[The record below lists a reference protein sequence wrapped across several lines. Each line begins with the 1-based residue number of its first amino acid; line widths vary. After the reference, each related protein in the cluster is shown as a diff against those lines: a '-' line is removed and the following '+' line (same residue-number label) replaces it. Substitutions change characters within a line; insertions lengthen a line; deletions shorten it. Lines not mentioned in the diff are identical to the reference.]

1 MSKSKDPAH
10 GAPPASSA
18 QQPSTAAVTHGGKS
32 NGNGKGNG
40 TGTPTQVRATAMT
53 TPASSASSATHT
65 MSVTDQER
73 MIGMEFIRAT
83 EAAALS
89 AYKWMGKGDKE
100 SADFAACDAIRGM
113 FDTTSISGTV
123 TIGEGIKDDA
133 PGIFKGEKLG
143 TWHAGTVRM
152 AIALDPIDGT
162 TIVSKGLPGSVSVI
176 AAATCESESDDPMKL
191 LADIP
196 SFYMNKIS
204 FGPKVKQGPGRI
216 RLDNSVQD
224 NLEIIA
230 LKLGKRVQDLTVVI
244 LDRPRHERLI
254 HDVRRAGAAI
264 RLISDGDI
272 AAAIAPSLP
281 GSGVDVYMGTGGS
294 PEAVLAAAGIK
305 CLGGEILAQMWP
317 RDEAERKALKE
328 QGVTDADL
336 ARVHACDD
344 LARGNRILFAATG
357 ISDSTLLRGIRYE
370 DTSAVTTSIL
380 MRAKYQTIRYIRT
393 VHNLDLKTLRLRSD
407 ASEHAL

>member
-1 MSKSKDPAH
+1 MSKSK
-10 GAPPASSA
+10 GSSGPSNSS
-18 QQPSTAAVTHGGKS
+18 QSKNDQPEG
-32 NGNGKGNG
+32 
-40 TGTPTQVRATAMT
+40 QATL
-53 TPASSASSATHT
+53 SLI
-65 MSVTDQER
+65 DQER

-113 FDTTSISGTV
+113 FDSTSISGTV

-143 TWHAGTVRM
+143 TWQQGTVRM

-176 AAATCESESDDPMKL
+176 AAATCESETDDPMKL

-254 HDVRRAGAAI
+254 HDVRKAGAAI

-317 RDEAERKALKE
+317 RDEKERAELKQ
-328 QGVTDADL
+328 QGVSDAEL
-336 ARVHACDD
+336 AKVYTADD
-344 LARGNRILFAATG
+344 LAKGNRILFAATG
-357 ISDSTLLRGIRYE
+357 ISDSALLGGIRYE

-393 VHNLDLKTLRLRSD
+393 VHNLDMKTIRLRSD
-407 ASEHAL
+407 AQEHSL

>member
-1 MSKSKDPAH
+1 M
-10 GAPPASSA
+10 PPRTVA
-18 QQPSTAAVTHGGKS
+18 QEITAE
-32 NGNGKGNG
+32 
-40 TGTPTQVRATAMT
+40 TQR
-53 TPASSASSATHT
+53 S
-65 MSVTDQER
+65 DQER
-73 MIGMEFIRAT
+73 MVGLEFVRAT
-83 EAAALS
+83 EAGALS

-100 SADFAACDAIRGM
+100 SADFAACDAIRGL
-113 FDTTSISGTV
+113 FDTVNVSGMV
-123 TIGEGIKDDA
+123 TIGEGIKDNA

-143 TWHAGTVRM
+143 TWSKGTVKM
-152 AIALDPIDGT
+152 AVALDPIDGT
-162 TIVSKGLPGSVSVI
+162 TIVSKGLPGAICVI
-176 AAATCESESDDPMKL
+176 AAATCEKEDDDCASL

-244 LDRPRHERLI
+244 LDRPRHDRLV

-281 GSGVDVYMGTGGS
+281 GSGVDVYMGIGGS

-305 CLGGEILAQMWP
+305 CLGGELLAQMWP
-317 RDEAERKALKE
+317 RDDAERASLKQTGLTE
-328 QGVTDADL
+328 ADISKL
-336 ARVHACDD
+336 YTCDD
-344 LARGNRILFAATG
+344 LARGNHIIFAATG
-357 ISDSTLLRGIRYE
+357 ISDSALLKGIRYD
-370 DTSAVTTSIL
+370 DTAAMTNSIL
-380 MRAKYQTIRYIRT
+380 MRAKHQTVRYIQA

-407 ASEHAL
+407 ASDHAL

>member
-1 MSKSKDPAH
+1 MWTPRPGRDCSGQRRSGSPAATETFDCRRPREAGMLGGTRGRGAVQFVRTFDSFGLWAPRASHFLVSSGGAMSKSKDPAH
-10 GAPPASSA
+10 GAPPASPA
-18 QQPSTAAVTHGGKS
+18 QQPSTDAVTHGKL
-32 NGNGKGNG
+32 NGNGNGNG
-40 TGTPTQVRATAMT
+40 SGHGIPSRIPPAYARGTAMT
-53 TPASSASSATHT
+53 TPATPTPTTGKTSI
-65 MSVTDQER
+65 TDQER

-113 FDTTSISGTV
+113 FDSTSISGTV

-143 TWHAGTVRM
+143 TWQQGTVRM

-176 AAATCESESDDPMKL
+176 AAATCESETDDPMKL

-230 LKLGKRVQDLTVVI
+230 LKLGKRV
-244 LDRPRHERLI
+244 
-254 HDVRRAGAAI
+254 
-264 RLISDGDI
+264 
-272 AAAIAPSLP
+272 
-281 GSGVDVYMGTGGS
+281 
-294 PEAVLAAAGIK
+294 
-305 CLGGEILAQMWP
+305 
-317 RDEAERKALKE
+317 
-328 QGVTDADL
+328 
-336 ARVHACDD
+336 
-344 LARGNRILFAATG
+344 
-357 ISDSTLLRGIRYE
+357 
-370 DTSAVTTSIL
+370 
-380 MRAKYQTIRYIRT
+380 
-393 VHNLDLKTLRLRSD
+393 
-407 ASEHAL
+407 

>member
-1 MSKSKDPAH
+1 MTLR
-10 GAPPASSA
+10 PPL
-18 QQPSTAAVTHGGKS
+18 
-32 NGNGKGNG
+32 NGKTLRSTRND
-40 TGTPTQVRATAMT
+40 
-53 TPASSASSATHT
+53 SSVWNSS
-65 MSVTDQER
+65 
-73 MIGMEFIRAT
+73 
-83 EAAALS
+83 ALS

-100 SADFAACDAIRGM
+100 SADFAACDAIRGL
-113 FDTTSISGTV
+113 FDTVAVRGVV

-143 TWHAGTVRM
+143 TWSESSARL

-162 TIVSKGLPGSVSVI
+162 TIVSKGLPGAISVI
-176 AAATCESESDDPMKL
+176 AAATCDKDNDDPNTL

-204 FGPKVKQGPGRI
+204 FGPRVKQGPGRI
-216 RLDNSVQD
+216 RLDNAVQD

-230 LKLGKRVQDLTVVI
+230 LKLGKRVQDLTVVV

-254 HDVRRAGAAI
+254 HDIRRAGAAI

-317 RDEAERKALKE
+317 RDDAERKSLKE
-328 QGVTDADL
+328 AGVSESQL
-336 ARVHACDD
+336 SKVFLSDD
-344 LARGNRILFAATG
+344 LAKGDRILFAATG
-357 ISDSTLLRGIRYE
+357 ISDSTLLQGIRYE
-370 DTSAVTTSIL
+370 DTHAITHSIL
-380 MRAKYQTIRYIRT
+380 MRSKYQTVRYIKT
-393 VHNLDLKTLRLRSD
+393 VHNLDQKTVRLRSD

>member
-1 MSKSKDPAH
+1 MARPVDLQRRGTS
-10 GAPPASSA
+10 
-18 QQPSTAAVTHGGKS
+18 QS
-32 NGNGKGNG
+32 NGI
-40 TGTPTQVRATAMT
+40 
-53 TPASSASSATHT
+53 
-65 MSVTDQER
+65 DQER
-73 MIGMEFIRAT
+73 LVGLEFIRAT
-83 EAAALS
+83 EAAALN

-100 SADFAACDAIRGM
+100 SADFAACDAIRGL
-113 FDTTSISGTV
+113 FDTVSISGTV
-123 TIGEGIKDDA
+123 TIGEGIKDGA

-143 TWHAGTVRM
+143 TGCPGTIRM

-162 TIVSKGLPGSVSVI
+162 TIVSKGLPGAISVI
-176 AAATCESESDDPMKL
+176 AAVSAEKPDDDPNQL

-204 FGPKVKQGPGRI
+204 YGPRVKQGPGRI
-216 RLDNSVQD
+216 RLDNTVQD

-230 LKLGKRVQDLTVVI
+230 LKIGKRVQDLTVVI

-317 RDEAERKALKE
+317 RDDAERKALKE
-328 QGVTDADL
+328 QGITDADL
-336 ARVHACDD
+336 NRVYLSDD
-344 LARGNRILFAATG
+344 LAKGHRILFAATG
-357 ISDSTLLRGIRYE
+357 ISDSTLLPGIRYE
-370 DTSAVTTSIL
+370 DTHVLTHSL
-380 MRAKYQTIRYIRT
+380 LLRAKNQTARYIKS
-393 VHNLDLKTLRLRSD
+393 VHNLDMKTIRLRSD
-407 ASEHAL
+407 HQDHAL

>member
-1 MSKSKDPAH
+1 MA
-10 GAPPASSA
+10 
-18 QQPSTAAVTHGGKS
+18 
-32 NGNGKGNG
+32 
-40 TGTPTQVRATAMT
+40 RATAAGTAGVKGGAESSSSST
-53 TPASSASSATHT
+53 TSG
-65 MSVTDQER
+65 ER
-73 MIGMEFIRAT
+73 TISMVDLERLVGLEFIRAT

-100 SADFAACDAIRGM
+100 SGDFAACDAIRGL
-113 FDTTSISGTV
+113 FDTVNISGVV

-133 PGIFKGEKLG
+133 PGIFKGERLG
-143 TWHAGTVRM
+143 TWVDGSVKM

-162 TIVSKGLPGSVSVI
+162 TIVSKGLPGAISVI
-176 AAATCESESDDPMKL
+176 AAATCERSDEDPNSL

-204 FGPKVKQGPGRI
+204 YGPRVKNGPGRV
-216 RLDNSVQD
+216 RLDNAVQD

-272 AAAIAPSLP
+272 AAAIAPSMP

-305 CLGGEILAQMWP
+305 CLGGDILAQMWP
-317 RDEAERKALKE
+317 RDDEERQSLKD
-328 QGVTDADL
+328 QGVTEA
-336 ARVHACDD
+336 AVAKVYTADD

-357 ISDSTLLRGIRYE
+357 ISDSALLKGIRYE
-370 DTSAVTTSIL
+370 DTNAVTESIL
-380 MRAKYQTIRYIRT
+380 MRAKHQTVRYIKT
-393 VHNLDLKTLRLRSD
+393 VHNLDLKTIRLRSD
-407 ASEHAL
+407 AADHAL

>member
-1 MSKSKDPAH
+1 MPRTTNGSPKAETVD
-10 GAPPASSA
+10 
-18 QQPSTAAVTHGGKS
+18 TTHS
-32 NGNGKGNG
+32 PNI
-40 TGTPTQVRATAMT
+40 V
-53 TPASSASSATHT
+53 
-65 MSVTDQER
+65 DLER
-73 MIGMEFIRAT
+73 LVGLEFIRAT
-83 EAAALS
+83 ESGALS

-100 SADFAACDAIRGM
+100 SGDFAACDAIRGL
-113 FDTTSISGTV
+113 FDTVNISGMV

-133 PGIFKGEKLG
+133 PGIFKGERLG
-143 TWHAGTVRM
+143 TWATGSIRM

-162 TIVSKGLPGSVSVI
+162 TIVSKGLPGAISVI
-176 AAATCESESDDPMKL
+176 AAATVEKEGDDPNQL

-204 FGPKVKQGPGRI
+204 FGPRVKQGPGRV
-216 RLDNSVQD
+216 RLDNPVQD

-230 LKLGKRVQDLTVVI
+230 LKLGKRVQDLTVSI

-305 CLGGEILAQMWP
+305 CLGGDILAQMWP
-317 RDEAERKALKE
+317 RDEAERKALK
-328 QGVTDADL
+328 
-336 ARVHACDD
+336 
-344 LARGNRILFAATG
+344 
-357 ISDSTLLRGIRYE
+357 
-370 DTSAVTTSIL
+370 
-380 MRAKYQTIRYIRT
+380 
-393 VHNLDLKTLRLRSD
+393 
-407 ASEHAL
+407 

>member
-1 MSKSKDPAH
+1 MSLSEANPSKKEVP
-10 GAPPASSA
+10 
-18 QQPSTAAVTHGGKS
+18 QRLVTIS
-32 NGNGKGNG
+32 
-40 TGTPTQVRATAMT
+40 
-53 TPASSASSATHT
+53 
-65 MSVTDQER
+65 DLER
-73 MIGMEFIRAT
+73 LVGLEFIRAT
-83 EAAALS
+83 EAAAMS

-100 SADFAACDAIRGM
+100 SGDFAACDAIRGL
-113 FDTTSISGTV
+113 FDSVNISGLV
-123 TIGEGIKDDA
+123 TIGEGIKDNA

-143 TWHAGTVRM
+143 TWAPGSVKM

-162 TIVSKGLPGSVSVI
+162 TIVSKGLPGAISVI
-176 AAATCESESDDPMKL
+176 AAATCEKESDDPNAL

-204 FGPKVKQGPGRI
+204 FGPRAKQGPGRI

-224 NLEIIA
+224 NLEIVA

-244 LDRPRHERLI
+244 LDRPRHDRLI

-272 AAAIAPSLP
+272 AGAIAPALP

-328 QGVTDADL
+328 SGLSDAEL
-336 ARVHACDD
+336 ARVYTSDD
-344 LARGNRILFAATG
+344 LAKGDRIIFAATG
-357 ISDSTLLRGIRYE
+357 ISDSTLLKGIRYE
-370 DTSAVTTSIL
+370 GSHAITTSIL
-380 MRAKYQTIRYIRT
+380 MRAKYHTVRYIKT
-393 VHNLDLKTLRLRSD
+393 CHDLDLKTMRLRSD
-407 ASEHAL
+407 GMEHSL

>member
-1 MSKSKDPAH
+1 MAKSTNGVT
-10 GAPPASSA
+10 GAAKGTEPE
-18 QQPSTAAVTHGGKS
+18 VTV
-32 NGNGKGNG
+32 
-40 TGTPTQVRATAMT
+40 PLI
-53 TPASSASSATHT
+53 
-65 MSVTDQER
+65 DLER
-73 MIGMEFIRAT
+73 LVGLEFIRAT

-113 FDTTSISGTV
+113 FDTVNISGMV
-123 TIGEGIKDDA
+123 TIGEGIKDEA

-143 TWHAGTVRM
+143 TWAEGSVKM

-162 TIVSKGLPGSVSVI
+162 TIVSKGLPGAISVI
-176 AAATCESESDDPMKL
+176 AAATCERASDDPMQL

-204 FGPKVKQGPGRI
+204 FGPRVKQGPGRI
-216 RLDNSVQD
+216 RLESPVQD
-224 NLEIIA
+224 NLEIVA
-230 LKLGKRVQDLTVVI
+230 LKLQKRVQDLTVVV

-254 HDVRRAGAAI
+254 HDIRRAGAAI

-317 RDEAERKALKE
+317 RDEAEKKALKDA
-328 QGVTDADL
+328 GVSEAEL
-336 ARVHACDD
+336 NKVYLSDD
-344 LARGNRILFAATG
+344 LAKGSRILFAATG

-370 DTSAVTTSIL
+370 DTHVVTNSIL
-380 MRAKYQTIRYIRT
+380 MRAKYQTTRYIRT
-393 VHNLDLKTLRLRSD
+393 EHNLDRKSIRLRSD
-407 ASEHAL
+407 AAEHAL

>member
-1 MSKSKDPAH
+1 M
-10 GAPPASSA
+10 PPIRGVRDVEKR
-18 QQPSTAAVTHGGKS
+18 AVS
-32 NGNGKGNG
+32 
-40 TGTPTQVRATAMT
+40 TPTIS
-53 TPASSASSATHT
+53 PI
-65 MSVTDQER
+65 DLER
-73 MIGMEFIRAT
+73 LVGLEFIRAT
-83 EAAALS
+83 EAGALS

-100 SADFAACDAIRGM
+100 SADYAACDAIRGL
-113 FDTTSISGTV
+113 FDTVNISGLV
-123 TIGEGIKDDA
+123 TIGEGIKDNA

-143 TWHAGTVRM
+143 TWSEGSIRM

-162 TIVSKGLPGSVSVI
+162 TIVSKGLSGAISVI
-176 AAATCESESDDPMKL
+176 AAATCEKPDEDPMSL

-204 FGPKVKQGPGRI
+204 FGPRVKQGPGRI

-230 LKLGKRVQDLTVVI
+230 LKLGKRVQDLTIVI

-254 HDVRRAGAAI
+254 HDVRRTGAAI

-272 AAAIAPSLP
+272 AGAIAPCLP

-305 CLGGEILAQMWP
+305 CLGGEIMAQMWP
-317 RDEAERKALKE
+317 RDDAERASLKAS
-328 QGVTDADL
+328 GVTDADL
-336 ARVHACDD
+336 AKVYTADD
-344 LARGNRILFAATG
+344 MARGNRILFAATG
-357 ISDSTLLRGIRYE
+357 ISDSAMLKGIRYE
-370 DTSAVTTSIL
+370 DTSAITHSIL
-380 MRAKYQTIRYIRT
+380 MRAKHQTIRYIKT

-407 ASEHAL
+407 AQDHAL

>member
-1 MSKSKDPAH
+1 MNRAAQSQ
-10 GAPPASSA
+10 SSG
-18 QQPSTAAVTHGGKS
+18 STISGNHVT
-32 NGNGKGNG
+32 
-40 TGTPTQVRATAMT
+40 
-53 TPASSASSATHT
+53 SSQI
-65 MSVTDQER
+65 DQER
-73 MIGMEFIRAT
+73 LVGLEFIRAT
-83 EAAALS
+83 ESAALN

-100 SADFAACDAIRGM
+100 SGDFAACDAIRGL
-113 FDTTSISGTV
+113 FDTVAISGTV

-133 PGIFKGEKLG
+133 PGIFKGERLG
-143 TWHAGTVRM
+143 TWATGTIHM

-162 TIVSKGLPGSVSVI
+162 TIVSKGLPGAISVI
-176 AAATCESESDDPMKL
+176 AAATSDDPKEDPNKL

-204 FGPKVKQGPGRI
+204 FGPRVRQGPGRI
-216 RLDNSVQD
+216 RVDGAVQD

-305 CLGGEILAQMWP
+305 CLGGEILAQMWA
-317 RDEAERKALKE
+317 RDEDERKALKAT
-328 QGVTDADL
+328 GLTDADL
-336 ARVHACDD
+336 ARVYTADD

-357 ISDSTLLRGIRYE
+357 ISDSTLLPGIRYE
-370 DTSAVTTSIL
+370 DTHVITHSIL
-380 MRAKYQTIRYIRT
+380 MRAKNQTVRYIRS
-393 VHNLDLKTLRLRSD
+393 VHNLDMKTIRLRSD
-407 ASEHAL
+407 QQDHSL